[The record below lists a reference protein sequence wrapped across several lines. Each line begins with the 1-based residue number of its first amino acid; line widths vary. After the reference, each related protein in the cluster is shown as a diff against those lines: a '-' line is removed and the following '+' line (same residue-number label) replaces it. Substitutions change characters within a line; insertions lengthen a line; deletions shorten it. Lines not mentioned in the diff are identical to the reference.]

1 MATKNK
7 STKPAAHAKIEAK
20 VKAQI
25 GNPCLCGCGKR
36 VKNSFA
42 QGHDAKLRGM
52 LLRGEVKSPNAE
64 QKAFARSHGVKIGAN
79 KKAA

>member
-1 MATKNK
+1 MATKNANAQK
-7 STKPAAHAKIEAK
+7 KTAAK
-20 VKAQI
+20 VNPKAT
-25 GNPCLCGCGKR
+25 NRCLCGCGALVVGTFK
-36 VKNSFA
+36 

-64 QKAFARSHGVKIGAN
+64 QKAFAKAHKFTIGSKA